1 MKQRQ
6 LFPAG
11 VPARFGVVLGA
22 GASRGV
28 SYAEECDIQSPLDA
42 DFFDL
47 LQRVEAGSSD
57 EHAVQSVVKQAQKL
71 PYDCWR
77 SMERAFYTIHLRAY
91 LDAKL
96 TGDEY
101 DDRPDERVIKEF
113 AQAVQVL
120 LRKAHAKR
128 SCAHHKRLIESLRE
142 PDTILSFNYD
152 LVPERAMKPVA
163 EARKISFERWI
174 YGFIAN
180 KNSADL
186 PLILKLHG
194 SSNWKLTKSD
204 KTDIIDVLTQSW
216 DQLDETPGYRGHLG
230 EGSSFPIFL
239 PFWDKRVERKPWLQ
253 IWRKAFERLGEV
265 EALIVWGYSLPQT
278 DIKAQHFFS
287 LALDGKAVKL
297 CVIDPSAET
306 RKRWL
311 ELLPK
316 AHFFPYDSIEKFFRA
331 APAWWRRRERAEEA
345 E

>member
-1 MKQRQ
+1 MKQRH

-11 VPARFGVVLGA
+11 VPERIAIVLGA

-28 SYAEECDIQSPLDA
+28 SYAEMCDIQSPLDA

-57 EHAVQSVVKQAQKL
+57 EQAVQSVVKQAQKL

-91 LDAKL
+91 LEAKL
-96 TGDEY
+96 TADE
-101 DDRPDERVIKEF
+101 DEEHPDERVIKEF
-113 AQAVQVL
+113 AQSVQVV
-120 LRKAHAKR
+120 LRKAHGKR
-128 SCAHHKRLIESLRE
+128 TCEHHKRLIQSLRE

-163 EARKISFERWI
+163 ETRNVDFERWL
-174 YGFIAN
+174 YGFISN
-180 KNSADL
+180 RNGADL

-194 SSNWKLTKSD
+194 SSNWKLTKSGT
-204 KTDIIDVLTQSW
+204 TDNIEVLTQSW

-287 LALDGKAVKL
+287 LALGAKAVKL
-297 CVIDPSAET
+297 CVIDPSAEA
-306 RKRWL
+306 RKRWR
-311 ELLPK
+311 ELMPK
-316 AHFFPYDSIEKFFRA
+316 AHFFPYDSVEKFFRA
-331 APAWWRRRERAEEA
+331 APAWWRRREGADDAE
-345 E
+345 